1 MMVVSGAWTDSIL
14 STKTGFD
21 YVAAVWSSST
31 TCLIVGNSA
40 TNGAIQR
47 TTNSGSLWSD
57 VTQIKQPCPLTDIAQ
72 ISFGGN
78 SFYLVTGS
86 NNVES
91 ASGGYVF
98 TSTDGI
104 TFSDAKAVSPGGLNG
119 VAIGSNGVAYVVGVG
134 GKIYNSSVSSIFTN
148 WKEITPK
155 VNSQVVHSRRC
166 YATLNM
172 ELASVL
178 MVYYYFFVKMISI
191 F

>member
-1 MMVVSGAWTDSIL
+1 MVVSGAWTDSIL

-155 VNSQVVHSRRC
+155 VNSQVVHSRR
-166 YATLNM
+166 Y
-172 ELASVL
+172 
-178 MVYYYFFVKMISI
+178 
-191 F
+191 